1 MIYFTSDTHFG
12 HENVI
17 RFAGRPYETVAQ
29 MNRALVANINARVL
43 PRDELY
49 ILGDFSFRI
58 TAEDAKA
65 IREQIRCGRVHL
77 IPGNHDK
84 DWGSKGLAGTFDV
97 MSPIS
102 RLKVNGHK
110 YILSHY
116 PLVDWEAM
124 ERSSVMLHGH
134 IHSRGPDYN
143 ELNRMQGIYRYDVG
157 MDANGLRPVSIEEI
171 DAWFAGVENA
181 GIARWQSWVAP
192 NPGPARDIARS
203 LLVDELEREPDR
215 HPANGKGA
223 AWPSL

>member
-17 RFAGRPYETVAQ
+17 RFTGRPYEAVAQ
-29 MNRALVANINARVL
+29 MNHALVANINARVL

-49 ILGDFSFRI
+49 ILGDFSFR
-58 TAEDAKA
+58 TTVEDAKA
-65 IREQIRCGRVHL
+65 IREQIRCERVHL

-84 DWGSKGLAGTFDV
+84 DWASKALAGTFDV
-97 MSPIS
+97 MPPIS

-124 ERSSVMLHGH
+124 ERGSVMLHGH

-203 LLVDELEREPDR
+203 LLVDELERESDR
-215 HPANGKGA
+215 RPANGEGA